1 MTPKVI
7 RSQPQQ
13 RSGINDEELHS
24 QVSDLLIELKEVQS
38 SVHQLLDNYILKV
51 GPLTQLK
58 YTNRMLKRTVDSLK
72 ATSQLI
78 QMENNS

>member
-7 RSQPQQ
+7 RSQAQQ

-38 SVHQLLDNYILKV
+38 SVHHLLDNYILKV
-51 GPLTQLK
+51 GPLTQLQYSK
-58 YTNRMLKRTVDSLK
+58 RMLKRSVDSLQ
-72 ATSQLI
+72 ATAQLI
-78 QMENNS
+78 QMENNQ